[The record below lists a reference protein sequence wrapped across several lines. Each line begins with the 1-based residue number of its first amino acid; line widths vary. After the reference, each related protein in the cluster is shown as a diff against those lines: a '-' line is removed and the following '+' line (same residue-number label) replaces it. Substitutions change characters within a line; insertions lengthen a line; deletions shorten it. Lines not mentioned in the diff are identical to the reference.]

1 MIPQPASFGY
11 GKTMPSRI
19 LCQLIILYNKKRR
32 MSIAE
37 KGLRRPEFSEKT
49 SYVVGGQ
56 FGVEC
61 EIDSEGDKL

>member
-1 MIPQPASFGY
+1 
-11 GKTMPSRI
+11 MPSRI

-37 KGLRRPEFSEKT
+37 KGLRRLEFSEKT